1 MTTKQVNFPHEA
13 IAVIDDVLQYGR
25 SKHAEGSWRSE
36 SLEHHVNKAQG
47 HIKDWLYQV
56 NRGEDH
62 LACALTRM
70 AMALAVR
77 AQSEDHEQ

>member
-1 MTTKQVNFPHEA
+1 MTTERANFPHEA

-25 SKHAEGSWRSE
+25 SKHVEGSWRSE
-36 SLEHHVNKAQG
+36 TLEHHVNKAQG
-47 HIKDWLYQV
+47 HIKDWLYEV
-56 NRGEDH
+56 DRGEDN

-77 AQSEDHEQ
+77 AQAEDRER